1 VTEGQLRLGVLRL
14 TDAAPLIVAKELG
27 RFAAEGLDV
36 ALSVEPSWA
45 NIADKLA
52 YGLLDGAMILPPL
65 ALAVRLGLSG
75 SAGPERII
83 VPAAL
88 SLNGNSVTLAE
99 RWCAPILAPGELA
112 AGRVSALETARRFA
126 AVIRE
131 RRARP
136 HLAVVHTFSTHNLL
150 LRYWLAAGGIDP
162 DREVTFTVIPPAET
176 VAAMAAGTIDGFCAG
191 APWGEVAARAG
202 LGRSVATS
210 HAIWNNGTEKVLALR
225 EALAERFPDRV
236 QAALRALLK
245 AAIYCDA
252 PVHAPVIA
260 ALLAQKSYLDLP
272 ADVILT
278 SLPGAASRQAK
289 TPLAAVDELVFFGNA
304 ATFPWQSHAQWFL
317 RELARWGY
325 LDGINDPADA
335 SAVFR
340 PDLYAQAARSLGLP
354 VPMSETK
361 GEGHHAEGWLL
372 PASPAP
378 IQMGPDSF
386 VDGARFD
393 AAPHHLCTGLRQ
405 APA

>member
-1 VTEGQLRLGVLRL
+1 VTGGTQLRIGVLRL

-27 RFAAEGLDV
+27 HFAAEGLDV

-65 ALAVRLGLSG
+65 ALALRLGLSG

-83 VPAAL
+83 VPASL
-88 SLNGNSVTLAE
+88 SLNGNTVTLAE
-99 RWCAPILAPGELA
+99 HLSAPTLADDA
-112 AGRVSALETARRFA
+112 NGRVSALEAARRFA
-126 AVIRE
+126 TVIRE
-131 RRARP
+131 RREKP

-162 DREVTFTVIPPAET
+162 DREVTFTVVPPAET
-176 VAAMAAGTIDGFCAG
+176 VAAMAAGKIDGFCAG

-225 EALAERFPDRV
+225 EALAERYPDRV
-236 QAALRALLK
+236 QAALRALLT
-245 AAIYCDA
+245 AASYCDTPA
-252 PVHAPVIA
+252 HAPVVA
-260 ALLAQKSYLDLP
+260 ALLAQKNYLDLP
-272 ADVILT
+272 AEVILT

-289 TPLAAVDELVFFGNA
+289 GPFAGVDELVFFANA
-304 ATFPWQSHAQWFL
+304 ATFPWRSHAQWFL
-317 RELARWGY
+317 REMARWGY
-325 LDGINDPADA
+325 VEGGDPAGA

-340 PDLYAQAARSLGLP
+340 PDLYAEAARSLGLP
-354 VPMSETK
+354 VPITDVK
-361 GEGHHAEGWLL
+361 NEGDHTEEWSL

-378 IQMGPDSF
+378 IEMRPDCF
-386 VDGARFD
+386 LDGARFD
-393 AAPHHLCTGLRQ
+393 PAPRDLCTSLRQ